1 MNVSI
6 FRVVSVLL
14 FVLVMNECTWC
25 ILEIISRCFS
35 SVAVVHPVI
44 WALELSCQQLTLSLC

>member
-6 FRVVSVLL
+6 FRVVSVQL
-14 FVLVMNECTWC
+14 FVLVMNECIWC
-25 ILEIISRCFS
+25 ILEIISRCVS

-44 WALELSCQQLTLSLC
+44 WALELSCQQLTWSLC